1 MDKELEKYRK
11 RHSDIKQ
18 LYKECE
24 REMERLKEENK
35 TKTISFRELMGK
47 KGFYSRVLS
56 MYKEY
61 GIEDIE

>member
-1 MDKELEKYRK
+1 MDNELEKYRK
-11 RHSDIKQ
+11 MHSDIKL

>member
-1 MDKELEKYRK
+1 MDNELEKYRK
-11 RHSDIKQ
+11 MHSDIKQ

-35 TKTISFRELMGK
+35 PQTISFRELMGK

-56 MYKEY
+56 MHKEY
-61 GIEDIE
+61 GIKDIE

>member
-1 MDKELEKYRK
+1 MDNELEKYLK
-11 RHSDIKQ
+11 MHSDTKR

-61 GIEDIE
+61 GIKDIE

>member
-1 MDKELEKYRK
+1 MDNELEKYRK
-11 RHSDIKQ
+11 MHSDIKL

-61 GIEDIE
+61 GIKDIE

>member
-1 MDKELEKYRK
+1 MDNELEKYRK
-11 RHSDIKQ
+11 MHSDIKR

-24 REMERLKEENK
+24 KEMERLKEENK

-47 KGFYSRVLS
+47 KGFYARILS

>member
-1 MDKELEKYRK
+1 M
-11 RHSDIKQ
+11 HSDIKQ

-61 GIEDIE
+61 GIKDIE

>member
-1 MDKELEKYRK
+1 MDNELEKYQK
-11 RHSDIKQ
+11 MHSDIKL

-61 GIEDIE
+61 GIKDIE